1 MLQRVMIVQGQT
13 ESVINRWSSHATV
26 ARLADWYEVVKLR
39 SWRYEGMVSSREK
52 LENLE
57 ALAYE
62 VEVRL
67 KENVQ
72 ILGHVQENSAF

>member
-1 MLQRVMIVQGQT
+1 M
-13 ESVINRWSSHATV
+13 SSN
-26 ARLADWYEVVKLR
+26 VK
-39 SWRYEGMVSSREK
+39 YKQMVSSPDK
-52 LENLE
+52 LENLG

-72 ILGHVQENSAF
+72 TLGHVQENSLFLPSACWTFQRISQMQLS